1 MIVVFLLENMLLH
14 ISIFKSDFKIVVFK
28 FWNYSIYN
36 AVKKYFSMVLK
47 VVVSGDTNRGAE
59 GSATVDRHSG
69 TLAIAAAPAHVP

>member
-1 MIVVFLLENMLLH
+1 MVFLLENMFPH
-14 ISIFKSDFKIVVFK
+14 ISNFLIIFKIVVFK
-28 FWNYSIYN
+28 FWNWSVCN
-36 AVKKYFSMVLK
+36 AVRKYFSMVLR

>member
-1 MIVVFLLENMLLH
+1 
-14 ISIFKSDFKIVVFK
+14 
-28 FWNYSIYN
+28 
-36 AVKKYFSMVLK
+36 MVLR